1 MSVQRTLSP
10 VPERRK
16 RGSWTVVVRRT
27 NASEEVRVTTKTG
40 DEDDQSEVVGKEIR
54 ESSVHD
60 IDNRTSKS
68 SPAGRESLHHR
79 CQSYLI
85 HSNLFHMEIYLSIL

>member
-40 DEDDQSEVVGKEIR
+40 DEDDQ
-54 ESSVHD
+54 
-60 IDNRTSKS
+60 
-68 SPAGRESLHHR
+68 
-79 CQSYLI
+79 CC
-85 HSNLFHMEIYLSIL
+85 

>member
-40 DEDDQSEVVGKEIR
+40 DEDVLLTTAVALLPKR
-54 ESSVHD
+54 F
-60 IDNRTSKS
+60 
-68 SPAGRESLHHR
+68 SPKVETLHWKR
-79 CQSYLI
+79 
-85 HSNLFHMEIYLSIL
+85 